1 MNVLY
6 IVKYK
11 DNPSK
16 ITYAVVSREQSRC
29 YRDMLD
35 PSIHY
40 WCKFEPDE
48 LTVTC
53 LPLQIMNE
61 ANKIISEHGQC
72 HIYYSIDNG
81 WCCTCNYRD
90 AEDDEYY
97 AGEYTE
103 HEFDYLR
110 NIFKGLEIKL

>member
-11 DNPSK
+11 NTPGK
-16 ITYAVVSREQSRC
+16 CAYVVVSKEQSKC

-35 PSIHY
+35 PSIY
-40 WCKFEPDE
+40 RWCKFEPDE

-53 LPLQIMNE
+53 LPSQIRNE
-61 ANKIISEHGQC
+61 ANKIISDHGQC
-72 HIYYSIDNG
+72 HIYYSHDRG
-81 WCCTCNYRD
+81 WCCTCDYRD
-90 AEDDEYY
+90 IEDDEYY
-97 AGEYTE
+97 AGEYTK

-110 NIFKGLEIKL
+110 KLMEVLI